1 MEFELAFGGDVG
13 AGVSWGRPIILVN
26 NPHQRVIPLLI
37 RYQILV
43 HLRLYLL
50 QYHILRKRKSF
61 LFQLL
66 INSGNI
72 AFLAL
77 IGRRHT
83 KGPYFKYPQKLNV
96 ELLLLLFWSLNFWKY
111 VFALLWAQ
119 FPFDFGNL
127 FGDVPHKIR
136 RIDQVNRLDLSRP
149 DQVIQQIQV
158 LLLVN
163 KITGHIRQ
171 FLLNNFHNCRSQETI
186 PKQQQFFYIKIAF
199 LIQIDLLKILRNN
212 ERNVRFRRNVFQL
225 FYEFFTSQRRV
236 WRNKI
241 CAFLRLLDSLVC

>member
-1 MEFELAFGGDVG
+1 MEFELAFWRDVG
-13 AGVSWGRPIILVN
+13 AGVAWGRPIILVN

-43 HLRLYLL
+43 HLRLYLF
-50 QYHILRKRKSF
+50 QYHILRKREPL

-72 AFLAL
+72 TFLPF
-77 IGRRHT
+77 IRRRHT

-96 ELLLLLFWSLNFWKY
+96 ELLLLLFWSLNFWKN
-111 VFALLWAQ
+111 VFALLWSQ
-119 FPFDFGNL
+119 FPFYLRNL

-158 LLLVN
+158 LLFVN

-171 FLLNNFHNCRSQETI
+171 FLLNNLHNCRGQETI
-186 PKQQQFFYIKIAF
+186 PKQQKFLHIKIAF
-199 LIQIDLLKILRNN
+199 LIQIDLFKILRNN

-225 FYEFFTSQRRV
+225 FYKFFTSQRRV
-236 WRNKI
+236 WWDKI